1 MARLEPHA
9 SKRKRRLRF
18 LWLLVVSILVL
29 LLIQECSHAFALLP
43 TLLSGCA
50 WSTSRGSGSLQRPG
64 GRDVSARFSAD
75 EKTAEV
81 VDDGQ
86 EGWETIILLCA
97 LGIMIS
103 YADRSN
109 ISVAIIGMARDFQW
123 DKAFEG
129 TVLSAFFGGYAA
141 TQLLGGQLADAL
153 GSKWVLA
160 AGLSCWSLATAFTPL
175 AAANGAAPLLATRLT
190 LGLGEGVAF
199 PAVHSAIACLVPKS
213 QQSSAVALVT
223 AASYAGAGL
232 AFLLVPGIVETY
244 GWQVSFFGF
253 GALALLWLPPWLLQ
267 APSGRSSTVNLSP
280 SQMTQNISNTLKEL
294 LPLVKTPQVLAI
306 CAAQYTNGF
315 GLYGLLSWLPSFFS
329 EQYGTSLSE
338 LPALTTVP
346 YILQAVVGLAVG
358 SFADRAIAN
367 GVPVGRLRKILQ
379 TVGMIVPAIA
389 LLLAASPMT
398 KDPSTAGVLVD
409 LGLAANALTLGAVSV
424 NHLDIAPRHAGA
436 IFGLGNTFATMAGL
450 VSTPLT
456 GAILDSTGSWEV
468 VFATITLH
476 YVVGAFLFV
485 WLAGDQPLA
494 EDAAET

>member
-1 MARLEPHA
+1 MSASFAPEGKEARLG
-9 SKRKRRLRF
+9 
-18 LWLLVVSILVL
+18 
-29 LLIQECSHAFALLP
+29 QE
-43 TLLSGCA
+43 G
-50 WSTSRGSGSLQRPG
+50 
-64 GRDVSARFSAD
+64 
-75 EKTAEV
+75 
-81 VDDGQ
+81 GQ
-86 EGWETIILLCA
+86 EGWETVVILCA

-129 TVLSAFFGGYAA
+129 TVLSAFFGGYAT
-141 TQLLGGQLADAL
+141 TQLLGGQLADSL
-153 GSKWVLA
+153 GAKWILA
-160 AGLSCWSLATAFTPL
+160 AGLSCWSLATALTPL
-175 AAANGAAPLLATRLT
+175 AAASGAGPLLATRLA

-199 PAVHSAIACLVPKS
+199 PAVHSAIAKLVPRS
-213 QQSSAVALVT
+213 QQSTAVALVT
-223 AASYAGAGL
+223 AASYAGAGF

-253 GALALLWLPPWLLQ
+253 GALALLWLPPWLAR
-267 APSGRSSTVNLSP
+267 APETGRSSGVELSASQLTKNVSKTVE
-280 SQMTQNISNTLKEL
+280 EL
-294 LPLVKTPQVLAI
+294 LPLVKTPEVLAI

-329 EQYGTSLSE
+329 EQYGTSLAE

-346 YILQAVVGLAVG
+346 YVLQAAVGLAVG
-358 SFADRAIAN
+358 GFADRAIAR
-367 GVPVGRLRKILQ
+367 GVPVARLRKGLQ

-398 KDPSTAGVLVD
+398 KDPNTAGLLVD

-436 IFGLGNTFATMAGL
+436 IFGLGNTFATLAGL

-456 GAILDSTGSWEV
+456 GAILDRTGSWEV

-476 YVVGAFLFV
+476 YVVGALIFFF
-485 WLAGDQPLA
+485 LAGDKPLL
-494 EDAAET
+494 EDSQCTEIR

>member
-1 MARLEPHA
+1 MPCG
-9 SKRKRRLRF
+9 RRRRSALGA
-18 LWLLVVSILVL
+18 LGLACGCL
-29 LLIQECSHAFALLP
+29 LLLAEEENFHSFVLFPALLA
-43 TLLSGCA
+43 G
-50 WSTSRGSGSLQRPG
+50 WSRGQADTERSAR
-64 GRDVSARFSAD
+64 VSASFAP
-75 EKTAEV
+75 EGKVEATVGQEGQ
-81 VDDGQ
+81 GQ
-86 EGWETIILLCA
+86 EGWETVVILCA

-129 TVLSAFFGGYAA
+129 TVLSAFFGGYAT
-141 TQLLGGQLADAL
+141 TQLVGGQLADSL
-153 GSKWVLA
+153 GAKWILA
-160 AGLSCWSLATAFTPL
+160 GGLSCWSLATALTPL
-175 AAANGAAPLLATRLT
+175 AAASGAGPLLATRLA

-199 PAVHSAIACLVPKS
+199 PAVHSAIAKLVPRS

-253 GALALLWLPPWLLQ
+253 GALALLWLPPWLAR
-267 APSGRSSTVNLSP
+267 APETGRSPGVELSASLTKNFSKTVE
-280 SQMTQNISNTLKEL
+280 EL
-294 LPLVKTPQVLAI
+294 LPLVKTPEVLAI
-306 CAAQYTNGF
+306 CVAQYTNGF

-329 EQYGTSLSE
+329 EQYGISLAE

-346 YILQAVVGLAVG
+346 YVLQAAVGLAVG
-358 SFADRAIAN
+358 GWADRAIAR
-367 GVPVGRLRKILQ
+367 GVPVARLRKGLQ

-398 KDPSTAGVLVD
+398 KDPNTAGLLVD

-436 IFGLGNTFATMAGL
+436 IFGLGNTFATLAGL

-456 GAILDSTGSWEV
+456 GAILDRTGSWEV
-468 VFATITLH
+468 VFAAITLH
-476 YVVGAFLFV
+476 YVVGAGVFLF
-485 WLAGDQPLA
+485 LAGDQPLP
-494 EDAAET
+494 EDAREGAG